1 MLTRHFFALWVL
13 VGVIFTSFGFVLG
26 YSGYFSKI
34 GFHKHLNSELR
45 ILTESSLLFTD
56 EFVRHIEIET
66 GLKLVVDTI
75 SDPDTFL
82 EKASQYDLLWA
93 RQDWLVGT
101 ELHFY
106 DFAQDPVSGQFLAS
120 QLSADFYDPIKKGSS
135 MIPLLWTLPMVVKS
149 QDLDLGKIVSVSD
162 LLNKPGTLDW
172 PFDGIEKF
180 FPGLDPERV
189 SSSQGKTPEW
199 RLTRLTLPENQN
211 RTDSDWWFPQDKIRP
226 FVVSLSFIENPRF
239 SESEKFRILKI
250 WMESRALS
258 RLASAS
264 LMAITLVSAEE
275 LLPPLQRAS
284 CLRRIGLERLGR
296 H

>member
-1 MLTRHFFALWVL
+1 M
-13 VGVIFTSFGFVLG
+13 
-26 YSGYFSKI
+26 
-34 GFHKHLNSELR
+34 
-45 ILTESSLLFTD
+45 LFTD
-56 EFVRHIEIET
+56 EFIRHIEIET

-75 SDPDTFL
+75 SDPDIFL
-82 EKASQYDLLWA
+82 EKAPQYDLLWA

-106 DFAQDPVSGQFLAS
+106 DFGQDPASGQFLVS

-135 MIPLLWTLPMVVKS
+135 MIPLLWTLPMILKI
-149 QDLDLGKIVSVSD
+149 QDLSKTTSVSD
-162 LLNKPGTLDW
+162 LLKTPGTLDW
-172 PFDGIEKF
+172 PFEGIEKF
-180 FPGLDPERV
+180 FPGLDPGSV
-189 SSSQGKTPEW
+189 TSSQEKTPGW

-211 RTDSDWWFPQDKIRP
+211 RTESDWWFPQEKIRP
-226 FVVSLSFIENPRF
+226 FVVSLAFVENPRF

-250 WMESRALS
+250 WMESRPLA

-264 LMAITLVSAEE
+264 LLAITLVSAEE